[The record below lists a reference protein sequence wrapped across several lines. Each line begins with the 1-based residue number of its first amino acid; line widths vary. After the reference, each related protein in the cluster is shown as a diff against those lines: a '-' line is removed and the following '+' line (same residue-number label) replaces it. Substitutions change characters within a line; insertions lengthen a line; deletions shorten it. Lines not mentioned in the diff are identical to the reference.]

1 MEPLPPPPRNPK
13 HYAYYA
19 KRFTAPSFFL
29 SFRGIDELLIEPCCA
44 VKYYP
49 EMETCENEIF
59 MEEDENR
66 EDDEARCQ
74 SQNAFTFTFN
84 FP

>member
-1 MEPLPPPPRNPK
+1 MGIL
-13 HYAYYA
+13 
-19 KRFTAPSFFL
+19 KRR
-29 SFRGIDELLIEPCCA
+29 RGIDELLIEPCCA

-66 EDDEARCQ
+66 DARCQ
-74 SQNAFTFTFN
+74 NRASQINDTFTQLTHLTY
-84 FP
+84 PASLPCREKVAD